1 MKGSIINLVQGQIW
15 AILPEQL
22 DAIHNIL
29 FARYFGNG
37 VDLEQVSI
45 ELGRE
50 LDNKFEVTH
59 HQVQQHYA
67 GTDGRTVKT
76 AYNVGVVPIHG
87 TIAKRMN
94 MFHEVSGGVSTE
106 ILKKT
111 IQDMVSNPDI
121 DAIVLDID
129 SGGGTLDGTMELAN
143 AIFEARGV
151 KPIVAYANGIM
162 ASAAYWIGSAADIVT
177 AYETTSIGSIGVFTA
192 HYDYSQQ
199 NEKMGVKPTF
209 IYQGKYK
216 TMGNEEEPL
225 SPEAKDYLQKHV
237 DQAFKLFVDSVAKNR
252 DISTDDCMKN
262 LVDGSQMFFASDAKE
277 RGLIDDIM
285 SLEQTI
291 EMAASMAAEG
301 LGDKPGDQAYKANWI
316 ASMDITRT
324 REHSDSQGDAIT
336 GDDFPK
342 EENMNLSEFKEKHSD
357 LYQQVFDAGKAEAHE
372 KEVKLTA
379 EVDALKAEKD
389 KVASQLADQIVTTL
403 QLDKELTI
411 EKMTSKAKEE
421 KIQADSIMNKILE
434 ASAIAESLH
443 DKVRAMVDVN
453 KFKTADGAFDAEA
466 FTVAFTAEVADWE
479 AKVPA
484 GTNLG
489 AGLAKTDDNDTT
501 PQGAYS
507 SENVEILSR
516 YKKNKS

>member
-67 GTDGRTVKT
+67 GTDGRTVRT

-262 LVDGSQMFFASDAKE
+262 LVDGSQMFFAADAKE

-291 EMAASMAAEG
+291 EMAANMAAEG

-316 ASMDITRT
+316 ASMT
-324 REHSDSQGDAIT
+324 REHSDSQGGQDIT

-342 EENMNLSEFKEKHSD
+342 EENMNLSELKEKHSD

-372 KEVKLTA
+372 KEVKLET
-379 EVDALKAEKD
+379 EKDALKATCAAMETD
-389 KVASQLADQIVTTL
+389 VADLKATIL
-403 QLDKELTI
+403 KLDKELTI

-421 KIQADSIMNKILE
+421 KIRADSIMNKILE

-466 FTVAFTAEVADWE
+466 FTGVFMAEVADWE